1 MGFMV
6 IFFKKFVGFFV
17 VVFEFSDF
25 EIVEK
30 FWKNFKCLRFRF
42 CCYFVFFLNKNGDF
56 FSDDKNLYGDD

>member
-6 IFFKKFVGFFV
+6 IFFKEFVGFFV

-30 FWKNFKCLRFRF
+30 F
-42 CCYFVFFLNKNGDF
+42 
-56 FSDDKNLYGDD
+56 